1 VADCSLLYG
10 LGKTESAPVDIWI
23 HRTVRKLYFEGASV
37 STEKVARFL
46 RERYRSW
53 AGYAQLYLFHYARM
67 TIMGRAQAPV
77 FRHGV
82 SEPSVVL
89 KEYIQRQSKR

>member
-1 VADCSLLYG
+1 MRPRHDIEFNDRARLKLIKALAVGRLAVRQVT
-10 LGKTESAPVDIWI
+10 GKVNQDDGSDPVYKSQ
-23 HRTVRKLYFEGASV
+23 V
-37 STEKVARFL
+37 
-46 RERYRSW
+46 
-53 AGYAQLYLFHYARM
+53 
-67 TIMGRAQAPV
+67 TITRRAQAPV